1 MRYVKLCQGGIL
13 AAIMSCV
20 ILAGCDKTLEEKTKV
35 KSGPDGTTVQ
45 QERTVQHSDGT
56 ITQEKETSTT
66 RP

>member
-1 MRYVKLCQGGIL
+1 MRCAKFFQCGML
-13 AAIMSCV
+13 AAVMSSV

-45 QERTVQHSDGT
+45 QERTVQHPDGS
-56 ITQEKETSTT
+56 ITKEKETSTT